1 MQADGAEPEE
11 GQVDKG
17 DMGGGGEGCTVQESC
32 VRGKLKVRAS
42 TFSYV
47 DTVNLNP
54 FPVNPALVTHVT
66 QE

>member
-1 MQADGAEPEE
+1 MRADGAEPEE

-17 DMGGGGEGCTVQESC
+17 DMGGCTVQESC

-54 FPVNPALVTHVT
+54 FPVIPALVTHVT